1 MSSDSA
7 FSQSSQPP
15 FPNYFELL
23 KNIAQ
28 PFFAKSNSGAGFAD
42 HAAAMAFAT
51 LDVKEVE
58 RKIAELETVL
68 VWLKAQVGVVELS
81 VKTLEYQKS
90 FLDGLAAA
98 KGSTAGSA
106 AGNTAGEM
114 VSDEAS
120 AASPDVMQSI
130 KDAISGAASNP
141 SMNPALWAWNLLQQ
155 MPGGNAATGAPAD
168 AASPPKQRKTAT
180 KSGVQ
185 SMKSTTKTT
194 AKKATQTRR
203 KTA

>member
-1 MSSDSA
+1 MSSDSD

-98 KGSTAGSA
+98 KGSTAG
-106 AGNTAGEM
+106 NTAGGM
-114 VSDEAS
+114 ASDEAP

-155 MPGGNAATGAPAD
+155 MPGGHTESGAPAD

-185 SMKSTTKTT
+185 SMKSATKTT
-194 AKKATQTRR
+194 AKKATHTRR